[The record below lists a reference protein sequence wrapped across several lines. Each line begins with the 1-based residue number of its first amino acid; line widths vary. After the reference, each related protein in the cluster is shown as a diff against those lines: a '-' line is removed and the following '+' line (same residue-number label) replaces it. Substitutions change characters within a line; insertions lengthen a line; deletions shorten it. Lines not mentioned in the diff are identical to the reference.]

1 MTTDQPARDLPRPP
15 TRSVTFEGSVDELV
29 NYLKERKAER
39 PTVPVDVTALAM
51 VHGIMD
57 SEFRYPWP
65 AGQLGQPATPAWK
78 CRRIRAVLDAVQQIT
93 EP

>member
-1 MTTDQPARDLPRPP
+1 MTTDQPALDLPATP
-15 TRSVTFEGSVDELV
+15 TRSAAFEGSVDEIV
-29 NYLKERKAER
+29 DHLKKQKAKH

-57 SEFRYPWP
+57 SEYRYPRP
-65 AGQLGQPATPAWK
+65 AGQLAQPSTPAWK
-78 CRRIRAVLDAVQQIT
+78 CRRIRAVLDAVQQIP

>member
-1 MTTDQPARDLPRPP
+1 MTTDQPAPDLPRPP
-15 TRSVTFEGSVDELV
+15 TRSVVFEGSVDEIM
-29 NYLKERKAER
+29 NHLKEQMAKH

-57 SEFRYPWP
+57 SEYRYPRP
-65 AGQLGQPATPAWK
+65 AGQLAQPSTPAWK